1 MSRILRGTLL
11 ACYLGFVLLSAGC
24 GEDNEKTANLKGE
37 APTDNKTEKERLDMM
52 KGMGGGAAVKG
63 TGYPGTKKK

>member
-1 MSRILRGTLL
+1 MSRIIRGTAL
-11 ACYLGFVLLSAGC
+11 ACYLSIALLASGC

-52 KGMGGGAAVKG
+52 KGMGSGAAVKG
-63 TGYPGTKKK
+63 SGYPGGKKK